1 VKYFVLSA
9 LLAGQIARCQGIRP
23 PINKTTA
30 PRLHIMATGAGARVS
45 SASGRHRAGNLLP
58 VRDPAKG
65 KCRGQD
71 ENHRATGTPELMI
84 MVVHADEA
92 DYHED
97 TGEIEA
103 RGNVHVDYRDD
114 PGKVKPVGNVR
125 IKAGNC
131 RRSALGRTEVTH
143 W

>member
-1 VKYFVLSA
+1 M
-9 LLAGQIARCQGIRP
+9 IRL
-23 PINKTTA
+23 K
-30 PRLHIMATGAGARVS
+30 
-45 SASGRHRAGNLLP
+45 GN
-58 VRDPAKG
+58 VRI
-65 KCRGQD
+65 
-71 ENHRATGTPELMI
+71 ETRATVQKEPLSLMI

-125 IKAGNC
+125 IKLETARDATQPN
-131 RRSALGRTEVTH
+131 
-143 W
+143 